1 MTRKSYLI
9 RVAKF
14 ISLLLSLFFLL
25 HFKLPAQETQNQPK
39 TAADTNYK
47 STLKESDSVL
57 FKKLEQKA
65 NKSRLLKELVEI
77 TFKEQE
83 GPEQKELT
91 DNTTKWLPFKGLFI
105 SGISIKQP
113 PPGSSILPY
122 VSENDSSRIEQ
133 IIQKLHIYTK
143 TSVIQKNLYIKT
155 GDSLIPWLIADNEKL
170 IRDLPFIENARF
182 YPESVSND
190 SINLIL
196 VVQDKIPYGVFP
208 VIYSANK
215 QSLKIWN
222 SNFLGFGN
230 EVGFSLTNE
239 KPDFYMSDIYFK
251 LNNLD
256 KKFIQNSL
264 RYQRSL
270 KQEYYTLTL
279 ERPYLPGAYKLAGG
293 LELARKQENLPD
305 YYTSQADAILE
316 TRYFQGNGWLGY
328 QFELNKHQ
336 EDKRPQYLVPAIGIY
351 NTYFQKR
358 PFVSADSN
366 YVLSNYTRL
375 MASVNWVNQNFVESD
390 KLFAQNH
397 PQALPVGFRIG
408 LTGGYSWN
416 EFSKMPYLG
425 VDFRW
430 SSLGKKP
437 DYWVVSAGFG
447 SYIHAQ
453 KLRQG
458 AVKGSMYYLS
468 NLATIGDYAF
478 RILSGVNY
486 VRGINRLSYDSLHL
500 NNGHGITGLRTDALR
515 GMQRINT
522 ELQFML
528 YTPWKWLG
536 FNFTP
541 YMLCETGFIAE
552 ADEEL
557 FNKRLVTGLG
567 IGLRLRNKYLV
578 FSSIQLRLMFYPY
591 VPDGA
596 AVWSVDLSDTLGWEI
611 FNFDPKQP
619 DELIFR

>member
-1 MTRKSYLI
+1 LI
-9 RVAKF
+9 RV
-14 ISLLLSLFFLL
+14 LLYFSVLIVLFFIQPVSLT
-25 HFKLPAQETQNQPK
+25 AQQTRKQPK
-39 TAADTNYK
+39 TTSDTNQK
-47 STLKESDSVL
+47 NDIKESDSVL
-57 FKKLEQKA
+57 FKRLEQKC
-65 NKSRLLKELVEI
+65 NNSKFLKELIDI
-77 TFKEQE
+77 TFKDQEQ
-83 GPEQKELT
+83 PEQKELT
-91 DNTTKWLPFKGLFI
+91 DNTSRWLPFKGLVI
-105 SGISIKQP
+105 SHIIVKQP
-113 PPGSSILPY
+113 PPGSSFLPY
-122 VSENDSSRIEQ
+122 ISENDSSRIKKF
-133 IIQKLHIYTK
+133 IQKLHVYTRS
-143 TSVIQKNLYIKT
+143 SVIQKNLYVNS

-170 IRDLPFIENARF
+170 IRDLPYIENARF
-182 YPESVSND
+182 YPESVRND
-190 SINLIL
+190 SITLIL
-196 VVQDKIPYGVFP
+196 VVQDNIPYGVFP
-208 VIYSANK
+208 VIYSASK

-239 KPDFYMSDIYFK
+239 KPDFYMSDLYFK

-256 KKFIQNSL
+256 KRFIQNSI

-305 YYTSQADAILE
+305 YYTTQPETVLE
-316 TRYFQGNGWLGY
+316 TRYFQANGWLGY
-328 QFELNKHQ
+328 QFKLNKHQ
-336 EDKRPQYLVPAIGIY
+336 PDKRPQYLVPAIGIY

-366 YVLSNYTRL
+366 YVLNNFTRI

-397 PQALPVGFRIG
+397 PEALPVGFRLG
-408 LTGGYSWN
+408 LTFGYNWN
-416 EFSKMPYLG
+416 EFNKMPYIG
-425 VDFRW
+425 TEFRW
-430 SSLGKKP
+430 SSLGKKT

-447 SYIHAQ
+447 SYIQNQ

-458 AVKGSMYYLS
+458 AVKGTLYYLS
-468 NLATIGDYAF
+468 NLVPLGEYTL
-478 RILSGVNY
+478 RVLSGVNY

-500 NNGHGITGLRTDALR
+500 NNGRGITGLRTDALS

-536 FNFTP
+536 FSFTP
-541 YMLCETGFIAE
+541 YLLCEAGFIAE
-552 ADEEL
+552 ENEEL
-557 FNKRLVTGLG
+557 FKNRLVTGLG
-567 IGLRLRNKYLV
+567 IGLRLRNKFLV
-578 FSSIQLRLMFYPY
+578 FSSIQLRLMYYPY
-591 VPDGA
+591 TPAGA
-596 AVWSVDLSDTLGWEI
+596 ASWSFDLSDDLGWEL